1 MRAYVEESVTM
12 LKFLWGRGCLY
23 MVGALLMLCLCMADT
38 DNYVVFSFCGACM
51 AIVAAASMFLGFGL
65 LIKMNALK
73 NEIESEANIDQK
85 WSEADLDEEGQLD
98 SKKFPVFL
106 ASLNKSGSDVPLSY
120 NELCATIQ
128 ELDSDNNGKI
138 SLVEFK
144 IWS

>member
-1 MRAYVEESVTM
+1 MKK
-12 LKFLWGRGCLY
+12 LIFHHLW
-23 MVGALLMLCLCMADT
+23 T
-38 DNYVVFSFCGACM
+38 PQ
-51 AIVAAASMFLGFGL
+51 
-65 LIKMNALK
+65 
-73 NEIESEANIDQK
+73 IDQK

-106 ASLNKSGSDVPLSY
+106 ASLNKSSSDVPLSY